1 MYDSS
6 PQSLADEAH
15 SQRRRLIHDLAN
27 LVGVMGGFA
36 EIARRTAAS
45 EAARANLDIIGTAAA
60 EAGEVLS
67 RLRALDS

>member
-6 PQSLADEAH
+6 PHCLADEPRER
-15 SQRRRLIHDLAN
+15 RRRLIHDLAN

-36 EIARRTAAS
+36 EIARRGAAD

-67 RLRALDS
+67 RLRALES